1 MANSDTHRELH
12 DLFNGRDF
20 DAIVK
25 RVTDEFHYTDRARGV
40 SLMGGDA
47 FKAWLGEWTG
57 VMSNARVTD
66 ARYLD
71 ADNTSVSMFTGRGT
85 HDGPLGPI
93 PASGNEIAFALC
105 EVLTYDDEGDIT
117 GGEIYYDQASI
128 AAQTAVV
135 DPVLVA
141 PKIYKVVAETDR
153 VRVLEARGRPGD
165 KTAMHSHPASVAVA
179 LTDCKFRFTA
189 PGEEPAE
196 VALSAGEVMCLP
208 AVHHATEIAGN
219 SKARVVIVE
228 LK

>member
-1 MANSDTHRELH
+1 MANSDTHREVH

-25 RVTDEFHYTDRARGV
+25 RFTDEFHYVDRARGV
-40 SLMGGDA
+40 GLMGRDA
-47 FKAWLGEWTG
+47 FKAWLGEWTSA
-57 VMSNARVTD
+57 MSNARVTE

-71 ADNTSVSMFTGRGT
+71 AGDTSVAIFTGRGT

-105 EVLTYDDEGDIT
+105 EVLTYDDDGNIT

-128 AAQTAVV
+128 AGQTAVV
-135 DPVLVA
+135 DPAIVA
-141 PKIYKVVAETDR
+141 PKIYKVVAETER

-165 KTAMHSHPASVAVA
+165 RTPMHSHPASVAIA
-179 LTDCKFRFTA
+179 LTDCKLRFTT
-189 PGEEPAE
+189 PGQEPAE
-196 VALSAGEVMCLP
+196 VALSAGEVMCLDP
-208 AVHHATEIAGN
+208 VEHATEIAGN
-219 SKARVVIVE
+219 SKVRVVIVE